1 MERQSPPG
9 FSEPGQFQTAKAQ
22 SAVTDGGPPTPDKP
36 GSPSRRL
43 AWLAIAA
50 IFAVNGVTFGS
61 WISRIPSI
69 TDRLDLSPG
78 QVGIA
83 LMAIAAGALVAFPL
97 TGRLVDTRS
106 SATTVLLFAV
116 IMVVALPFISIAP
129 HLLLLILALLVFG
142 FGNGGMD
149 VSMNAQGI
157 EVERFA
163 GRSIINSLHGCF
175 SLGAFVGAALGAGA
189 ALLNLPPLVHF
200 LVISAL
206 GLIVLG
212 WVHRWLI
219 PDTKDPRQGAPAA
232 AFSLPPRSLWLLGTL
247 ALCASVGEGAVA
259 DWSGLYLREVLH
271 TSSGFAALGFAA
283 FSVAMLVGRFTGDM
297 LVRRFGA
304 PHLVRYGGALAALGL
319 GIALVLNQPVVM
331 LLGFAAVGLGLSI
344 VYPLVFSA
352 AGNHPTLPR
361 GQAVASVATVGYGG
375 FLAGPPILGWLAE
388 FTSLRAILALIVV
401 LAAMTALLANA
412 TRSAVTHRE

>member
-1 MERQSPPG
+1 
-9 FSEPGQFQTAKAQ
+9 
-22 SAVTDGGPPTPDKP
+22 VLDGSVPTPDTL
-36 GSPSRRL
+36 GTPSRRS

-61 WISRIPSI
+61 WISRIPST

-97 TGRLVDTRS
+97 TGQLVDTRS
-106 SATTVLLFAV
+106 SATTVLLFAT
-116 IMVVALPFISIAP
+116 IMVVTLPVVGIAS
-129 HLLLLILALLVFG
+129 HLLLLILALFVFG

-157 EVERFA
+157 EVERLS

-175 SLGAFVGAALGAGA
+175 SLGAFAGAALGAGA

-200 LVISAL
+200 LAISAL
-206 GLIVLG
+206 GLVILG
-212 WVHRWLI
+212 WAHRWLI
-219 PDTKDPRQGAPAA
+219 PDTKDPRQEASGA
-232 AFSLPPRSLWLLGTL
+232 AFVLPPRSLWLLGML
-247 ALCASVGEGAVA
+247 ALCASIGEGAVA

-283 FSVAMLVGRFTGDM
+283 FSVAMLAGRFTGDV

-304 PHLVRYGGALAALGL
+304 PRLVRSGGVLAALGL

-388 FTSLRAILALIVV
+388 LTSLRAILGLIVL
-401 LAAMTALLANA
+401 LAAMTALLAGA
-412 TRSAVTHRE
+412 TRTAVTHRE